1 MLETSEVLHARLYDV
16 LLDHLR
22 RVDAHF
28 WPGTDGL
35 TVDAVVAGYPQAAAA
50 GQVPG
55 LAEIAGAYPE
65 LAGEL
70 NTVFSWHCKWEPSPP
85 GRISAAPFEATRTC
99 RLD

>member
-1 MLETSEVLHARLYDV
+1 MSETSGVLQTRLYDV
-16 LLDHLR
+16 LLGHLCR
-22 RVDAHF
+22 IDAHF

-55 LAEIAGAYPE
+55 FAEIAGVYPE
-65 LAGEL
+65 LTGEL
-70 NTVFSWHCKWEPSPP
+70 NAVFSRHCERAP
-85 GRISAAPFEATRTC
+85 GPVSRLSGPPFEATRIC